1 MQKFGWF
8 FINQLQLQP
17 GSKPTHFTSRNSLNC
32 TFEFNFKVKDILYN
46 GSSLVINR
54 DGIKIRK
61 RNLAISYPE
70 ITSITIKKARLTHG
84 WLGLIFLGVILD
96 IGIVYLLY
104 HFLVNVYDLPGVHGG
119 HFHYSRRSTGIV
131 LGILLV
137 LPIVI
142 SFRISRYFSRPV
154 MLIIKWDRGEFRMK
168 FSEINI
174 SVAELKRY
182 LEGKVIIENWN
193 RDV

>member
-1 MQKFGWF
+1 V
-8 FINQLQLQP
+8 N
-17 GSKPTHFTSRNSLNC
+17 
-32 TFEFNFKVKDILYN
+32 EILYS
-46 GSSLVINR
+46 GPKIVIKS

-61 RNLAISYPE
+61 RNLFISYPE
-70 ITSITIKKARLTHG
+70 IISITIKKARLTRG

-96 IGIVYLLY
+96 IGIIYLLY

-154 MLIIKWDRGEFRMK
+154 MLIIKWDGEEFRMK
-168 FSEINI
+168 FSEINV
-174 SVAELKRY
+174 SVDELKRY
-182 LEGKVIIENWN
+182 LEGKVIIENG
-193 RDV
+193 